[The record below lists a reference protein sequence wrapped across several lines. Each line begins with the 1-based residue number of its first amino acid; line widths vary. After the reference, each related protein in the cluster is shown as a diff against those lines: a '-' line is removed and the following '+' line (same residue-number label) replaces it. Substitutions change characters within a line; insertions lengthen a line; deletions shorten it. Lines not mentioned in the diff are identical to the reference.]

1 MVERVSPD
9 IVAGLAYIV
18 FLGMTSESDSE
29 FQIRC
34 PYDWYADL
42 SKMYALGEVL
52 KTQLICD

>member
-34 PYDWYADL
+34 PYD
-42 SKMYALGEVL
+42 
-52 KTQLICD
+52 